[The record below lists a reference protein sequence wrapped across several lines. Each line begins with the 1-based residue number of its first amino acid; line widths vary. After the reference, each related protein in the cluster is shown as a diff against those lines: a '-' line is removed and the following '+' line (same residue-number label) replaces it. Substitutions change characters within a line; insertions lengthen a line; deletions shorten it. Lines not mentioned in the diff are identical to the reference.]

1 MPRRPFPGEKGL
13 LMPPTDTT
21 PPAPPAEESARAQTK
36 PAVRAPQAVRLPRS
50 TRTAAPVRAAR
61 VRFRR
66 AVTLMLMTLVLPGS
80 AQLVAG
86 NRRVGRIALRIWL
99 VLVATLVVLALAGM
113 TWNGLVI
120 QLGLNL
126 EVLAVVRL
134 VLIALAVGWAAL
146 FVDAWRI
153 GEPMTLVRNQRL
165 VVVGINGALCLSV
178 AGTLLFG
185 AHLVG
190 STRDMVQAVAG
201 DGPVTEAEAGRYN
214 VLLLGADAGK
224 GRVGLRTD
232 SMTLA
237 SIDEETGETVLISLP
252 RNMAK
257 FPFADGSVMA
267 REFPDGFD
275 CDGCYLNGVTTW
287 ATDNADLFGASGD
300 VSDARLEEIGM
311 EATLSAVEGITDLD
325 VNYWAMVDMRGFETL
340 IDAVGG
346 VEMDVRS
353 RIPIGGVGSPVYGYI
368 EPGVQTLSGYEAL
381 WFSRSREDSDDYSR
395 MARQKCVMGAMLQQ
409 LDPATLLRRYGDIAA
424 AGSAMVE
431 TSIPASELDRF
442 ADLALKA
449 KDHPMSSVSIV
460 PPAVNTGD
468 PDMDVVHT
476 MIDDAIARA
485 EGETPAAPEP
495 TTDEAAADVADT
507 EEAAPAEAATETPVT
522 GGSLG
527 SRDEGYVANDTAD
540 LASSC

>member
-1 MPRRPFPGEKGL
+1 
-13 LMPPTDTT
+13 
-21 PPAPPAEESARAQTK
+21 
-36 PAVRAPQAVRLPRS
+36 
-50 TRTAAPVRAAR
+50 
-61 VRFRR
+61 
-66 AVTLMLMTLVLPGS
+66 
-80 AQLVAG
+80 
-86 NRRVGRIALRIWL
+86 
-99 VLVATLVVLALAGM
+99 
-113 TWNGLVI
+113 
-120 QLGLNL
+120 
-126 EVLAVVRL
+126 
-134 VLIALAVGWAAL
+134 
-146 FVDAWRI
+146 
-153 GEPMTLVRNQRL
+153 
-165 VVVGINGALCLSV
+165 
-178 AGTLLFG
+178 
-185 AHLVG
+185 
-190 STRDMVQAVAG
+190 
-201 DGPVTEAEAGRYN
+201 
-214 VLLLGADAGK
+214 
-224 GRVGLRTD
+224 
-232 SMTLA
+232 
-237 SIDEETGETVLISLP
+237 
-252 RNMAK
+252 
-257 FPFADGSVMA
+257 
-267 REFPDGFD
+267 
-275 CDGCYLNGVTTW
+275 
-287 ATDNADLFGASGD
+287 
-300 VSDARLEEIGM
+300 
-311 EATLSAVEGITDLD
+311 VEGITDLD

>member
-1 MPRRPFPGEKGL
+1 MQ
-13 LMPPTDTT
+13 PTDPTS
-21 PPAPPAEESARAQTK
+21 PAHPAEEAARPTAK
-36 PAVRAPQAVRLPRS
+36 SAVRAPQAVRVPRPARPARS
-50 TRTAAPVRAAR
+50 GAPQRAAR

-99 VLVATLVVLALAGM
+99 GLVATLVVAALAGL

-134 VLIALAVGWAAL
+134 VLIALAIGWAAL

-153 GEPMTLVRNQRL
+153 GEPLTLVRNQRM

-190 STRDMVQAVAG
+190 STREMVQAVSG

-214 VLLLGADAGK
+214 VLLLGADAGE

-237 SIDEETGETVLISLP
+237 SIDEESGETVLVSLP

-257 FPFADGSVMA
+257 FPFAPGSVMA

-287 ATDNADLFGASGD
+287 ATDNADLFGATGD
-300 VSDARLEEIGM
+300 VSDERLEEIGM
-311 EATLSAVEGITDLD
+311 EATISAVEGITDLD

-381 WFSRSREDSDDYSR
+381 WFARSREDSDDYSR

-449 KDHPMSSVSIV
+449 KNHPMSTVSIV

-468 PDMDVVHT
+468 PDMDVVHE
-476 MIDDAIARA
+476 MIDAAVARA
-485 EGETPAAPEP
+485 EGETPEP
-495 TTDEAAADVADT
+495 ATDQAAADADDT
-507 EEAAPAEAATETPVT
+507 SGDASGGTDAAGDDTSGGGEAADEAPVT

-527 SRDEGYVANDTAD
+527 SRDDGYVANDTAD